1 MIVTFHHALTVPY
14 FCKPRADGRRGFCR
28 PMMRV
33 WFDDHGLD
41 YAAFKRNGIEEE
53 KLLAVGDAFAIATV
67 KWAHACDALDAQR
80 AIGKSAHG

>member
-53 KLLAVGDAFAIATV
+53 KLLAVGDAFAVATV
-67 KWAHACDALDAQR
+67 KWAHECEAR
-80 AIGKSAHG
+80 AAAMQEPAHG